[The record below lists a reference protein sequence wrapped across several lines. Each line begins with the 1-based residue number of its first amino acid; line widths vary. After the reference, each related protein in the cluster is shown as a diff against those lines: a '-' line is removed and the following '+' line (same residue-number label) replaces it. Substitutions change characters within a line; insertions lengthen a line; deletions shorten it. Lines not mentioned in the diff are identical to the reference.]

1 MKVSEALVARL
12 VKLNT
17 AESLDLVKRFWRGEV
32 SEQELARQ
40 AGRFLQITRSD
51 AGQALQRAARL
62 HTPRTIEIPKA
73 LHAKIFATVDRGK
86 KVTAVEQGIRDGSI
100 NPVEILNYA

>member
-17 AESLDLVKRFWRGEV
+17 AESLDLVKRFERGKV
-32 SEQELARQ
+32 SGQEFVRQ

-62 HTPRTIEIPKA
+62 HAPRTIEIPET
-73 LHAKIFATVDRGK
+73 LHARIFGTADRGE
-86 KVTAVEQGIRDGSI
+86 KVTAVEEGIRDELI
-100 NPVEILNYA
+100 NPVEISNYA